1 MASESMVTSTPPQP
15 GGSTTFRMATW
26 NVVDG
31 KQGRLKKLARG
42 LAQMEVDVAVL
53 TKTKFVSNKHPKTAS
68 SNTIMCSKAV
78 RNN

>member
-15 GGSTTFRMATW
+15 GGSGTFRMATW

-31 KQGRLKKLARG
+31 KQGRLKKLARR

-53 TKTKFVSNKHPKTAS
+53 TKTKFVCNKHPKTAS
-68 SNTIMCSKAV
+68 RNTIMCSNAV
-78 RNN
+78 RKN